1 MRKIDLTGQRFER
14 LTVIKEAPKRKKSS
28 MWLCKC
34 DCGNSSVVSVSDLR
48 RGHTKSCGCL
58 RADMN
63 TIHGVYNTRLYR
75 IWHEMQRRCND
86 HNKAA
91 YKRYGGRGISVCDE
105 WDDPKVF
112 YDWAMANGYKKGLQ
126 IDRINNDG
134 DYEPNN
140 YQWVT
145 AKENCNNRQ
154 TNVTVELDGQ
164 TKTVMEWSRI
174 TGIPHST
181 IRGRIKA
188 GKSPEEILKTK

>member
-1 MRKIDLTGQRFER
+1 MRKIDLTDQRFGR
-14 LTVIKEAPKRKKSS
+14 LTVIKEAPKRKKTS

-34 DCGNSSVVSVSDLR
+34 DCGNSAVVSVSDLR

-58 RADMN
+58 RVDIN
-63 TIHGVYNTRLYR
+63 TTHGIYNTKLYR

-86 HNKAA
+86 HNKTA
-91 YKRYGGRGISVCDE
+91 YMRYGGRGISICSE
-105 WDDPKVF
+105 WDDPKMF
-112 YDWAMANGYKKGLQ
+112 YDWAMANGYEEGLQ
-126 IDRINNDG
+126 IDRIDNDG

-140 YQWVT
+140 CQWVT

-154 TNVTVELDGQ
+154 TNVTIELNGQ

-181 IRGRIKA
+181 IRSRIKA
-188 GKSPEEILKTK
+188 GKPPEDVLKTK

>member
-1 MRKIDLTGQRFER
+1 
-14 LTVIKEAPKRKKSS
+14 

-63 TIHGVYNTRLYR
+63 TTHGVYNTKLYR

-91 YKRYGGRGISVCDE
+91 YKRYGGRGISVCNE

-140 YQWVT
+140 CQWVT